1 MWCINRQWER
11 GCLCCATGTMFR
23 SIVTISPFR
32 SYPDCFASV
41 SCLLKLQVFLQYKP
55 FGKLQ
60 LAVGR
65 IVWDSLLADP
75 HKYTYIYINIIKY
88 HQLLHDG
95 FLGPRVVSHQPWRCE
110 DSSACNHTSMVW
122 ADPRRHEHHKLTIFD
137 KEILLLQS
145 KRTFFEVLSFC
156 EIDFELFWD
165 MLLPRLYRVSKP
177 LKPTQARP
185 PRERKS
191 LCVRVAW
198 AIISVIGDPIQGMS
212 RYEYPQ
218 CPPKRLSLHS
228 HTWRWPQIYEQYPP
242 KQTFKLFAF
251 FLQSRIE
258 DNSRVLSVLCLRFYG
273 HVILPPPLFWSCPPA

>member
-32 SYPDCFASV
+32 SYPDCFSSV

-60 LAVGR
+60 LAIGQT
-65 IVWDSLLADP
+65 VWDSLLADP
-75 HKYTYIYINIIKY
+75 HKYINIINFFMMDFLVLGLFPINPEDVKIVLHATIPRWFGQILGHMRTTNWLYLIRKY
-88 HQLLHDG
+88 CCKENALFFWG
-95 FLGPRVVSHQPWRCE
+95 FEFLWDWFWIILGHVIASSLSGFKTLKTHANPATEGTKVTVRESRLGYNIGHRGP
-110 DSSACNHTSMVW
+110 DSGNVKVW
-122 ADPRRHEHHKLTIFD
+122 
-137 KEILLLQS
+137 
-145 KRTFFEVLSFC
+145 V
-156 EIDFELFWD
+156 
-165 MLLPRLYRVSKP
+165 
-177 LKPTQARP
+177 P
-185 PRERKS
+185 P
-191 LCVRVAW
+191 
-198 AIISVIGDPIQGMS
+198 I
-212 RYEYPQ
+212 
-218 CPPKRLSLHS
+218 PPKRLSLHS

-273 HVILPPPLFWSCPPA
+273 HVKKIPRHFFGAVPPA

>member
-32 SYPDCFASV
+32 SYPDCFSSV

-60 LAVGR
+60 LAIGQT
-65 IVWDSLLADP
+65 VWDSLLADP
-75 HKYTYIYINIIKY
+75 HKYINIINFFMTDFLVLGLFRINPEDVKIVLHATIPRWFGQILGDMSTTNWLYLIRKY
-88 HQLLHDG
+88 
-95 FLGPRVVSHQPWRCE
+95 C
-110 DSSACNHTSMVW
+110 C
-122 ADPRRHEHHKLTIFD
+122 
-137 KEILLLQS
+137 KENAL
-145 KRTFFEVLSFC
+145 FFEVLSFC

-177 LKPTQARP
+177 LKPTHARP

-228 HTWRWPQIYEQYPP
+228 HTWRWPQIYEQYPR

-273 HVILPPPLFWSCPPA
+273 HVKKIPRHFFGAVPPA

>member
-1 MWCINRQWER
+1 MWCIHRQWER

-32 SYPDCFASV
+32 SYPDCFSSV

-60 LAVGR
+60 LAIGQT
-65 IVWDSLLADP
+65 VWDSLLADP
-75 HKYTYIYINIIKY
+75 HKYINIINFFMTDFLVLGLFPINPEDVKIVLHATIPQWFGQILGDMSTTNWLYLIRKY
-88 HQLLHDG
+88 
-95 FLGPRVVSHQPWRCE
+95 C
-110 DSSACNHTSMVW
+110 C
-122 ADPRRHEHHKLTIFD
+122 
-137 KEILLLQS
+137 KENAL
-145 KRTFFEVLSFC
+145 FFEVLNFC

-177 LKPTQARP
+177 LKPTQTRP

-218 CPPKRLSLHS
+218 FHQKGFPYIPIHAGDLKYTSNTPQNKRLSCLLS
-228 HTWRWPQIYEQYPP
+228 FCNQELRIIQESC
-242 KQTFKLFAF
+242 
-251 FLQSRIE
+251 QSC
-258 DNSRVLSVLCLRFYG
+258 V
-273 HVILPPPLFWSCPPA
+273 